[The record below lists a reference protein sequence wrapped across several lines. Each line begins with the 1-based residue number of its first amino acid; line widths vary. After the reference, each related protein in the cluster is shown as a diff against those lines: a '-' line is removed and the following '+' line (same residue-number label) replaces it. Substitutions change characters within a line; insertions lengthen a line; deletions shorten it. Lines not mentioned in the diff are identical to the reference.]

1 MDLLDHLSLG
11 MAVALQP
18 SNILF
23 CFIGALLGTLIGVL
37 PGVGPAATIAILL
50 PVTYSLS
57 PATSIIM
64 LAGIYYG
71 AQYGGSTTAIMI
83 NLPGETSS
91 VVTAIDGYQMAR
103 KGRAGAALAIAA
115 IGSLVAG
122 TFSTFILAIFSVP
135 LSRVALSFSAPDY
148 FALMVLGMLACIALA
163 SGSLIKALGMS
174 LIGMLTGLIGTD
186 LYTGQTRL
194 TFGMFSLSDGVGI
207 IAIAAGIFGLA
218 EIIRNTEADVGEET
232 TSLKGVGS
240 LMPNRDEMRRSIG
253 PIIRGTGIGTV
264 LGILPGGGAALAS
277 FAAYVTEKRLSKRP
291 SEFGKGAIEGVAAP
305 ESANNAGAQMSFLP
319 MLTLGI
325 PSNPLMA
332 LFIAALILQGIVPG
346 PNVINAQPQLFWGLI
361 ASMWVGNLMLVILN
375 LPLVGLWVRLLTIPY
390 HLLFPAIVVFAVFG
404 VYGTQNSVADLLMMA
419 FFGGIGYFFVK
430 FGCELAP
437 FILGYILGPMMEEY
451 LRRSLI
457 QSRGSFMI
465 FVERP
470 ISAILLALAVI
481 LIIGASL
488 PAVARRRQEVFAED

>member
-1 MDLLDHLSLG
+1 MELLDHLVLG
-11 MAVALQP
+11 MNVALQP
-18 SNILF
+18 SNIFF
-23 CFIGALLGTLIGVL
+23 CFVGALLGTLIGVL

-50 PVTYSLS
+50 PITYSLS

-115 IGSLVAG
+115 IGSLFAG
-122 TFSTFILAIFSVP
+122 TVSTFVLALFSVP
-135 LSRVALSFSAPDY
+135 LSRLALSFSAPDY

-163 SGSLIKALGMS
+163 SGSLVKALGMS
-174 LIGMLTGLIGTD
+174 VVGMLAGLIGTD
-186 LYTGQTRL
+186 IYTGSVRL
-194 TFGMFSLSDGVGI
+194 NFGLFSLADGLSVV
-207 IAIAAGIFGLA
+207 AIAAGVFGLS
-218 EIIRNTEADVGEET
+218 EIIRNTENETGEGT
-232 TSLKGVGS
+232 TSLKRVGS
-240 LMPNRDEMRRSIG
+240 LMPTREEMRRSVG
-253 PIIRGTGIGTV
+253 PVIRGTGIGTV

-277 FAAYVTEKRLSKRP
+277 FAAYVTEKRLSRR
-291 SEFGKGAIEGVAAP
+291 SHEFGKGAVEGVAAP

-346 PNVINAQPQLFWGLI
+346 PNVLNAQPELFWGLI
-361 ASMWVGNLMLVILN
+361 ASMWVGNIILVILN
-375 LPLVGLWVRLLTIPY
+375 LPLIGLWVRLLTIPY

-404 VYGTQNSVADLLMMA
+404 VYGTQNSVADLAVMA
-419 FFGGIGYFFVK
+419 FFGGMGYLFVR

-437 FILGYILGPMMEEY
+437 FILGFILGPMLEEY

-457 QSRGSFMI
+457 QSRGDFMI

-470 ISAILLALAVI
+470 ISAVLLGLALV
-481 LIIGASL
+481 LIIVASL
-488 PAVARRRQEVFAED
+488 PSVVRRRRQVFSEE